1 MLFSEKNYL
10 FKDKFLF
17 YFIILFVFTL
27 FSSVFILSLFKI
39 VNMWSFSQAHI
50 NYFYGFTKRGLFGT
64 LMLLSENFFS
74 ISSKKLFAIF
84 FIILTT
90 LNIYLFFK
98 IIKIYSS
105 NFLLFLFLSLNPTL
119 IMFSFNDLG
128 GYQRFD
134 MISILLMLLHCVFA
148 YSNNVNYN
156 IELYKK
162 KLFFIIFPLIIISS
176 FIHEIQIW
184 SLPLHC
190 AITINTAKKNYK
202 KIILNYLIFIIPIII
217 IFFLPVKDITIQKMI
232 ADLSARNLFTD
243 AIIAV
248 ASTKGNLEI
257 INYELNTNLFNFYN
271 FKINLF
277 FIIVSTIPY
286 YFFITYLKSYN
297 FLKNKKI
304 NQNYLLVVIF
314 PYLSLFAIGD
324 TGRWINLISF
334 TSLTFISQ
342 FPLKKK
348 VQSFK
353 LTKQKNLQYLIN
365 FIYFII
371 ILIYI
376 FFIRMPHCCD
386 LQKKGITIWG
396 GISEKILAFS
406 KIISKDKDDFY
417 NINKRFKE

>member
-1 MLFSEKNYL
+1 
-10 FKDKFLF
+10 
-17 YFIILFVFTL
+17 
-27 FSSVFILSLFKI
+27 
-39 VNMWSFSQAHI
+39 MWSFSQAHI

-243 AIIAV
+243 AIIAA

>member
-243 AIIAV
+243 AIIAA

>member
-1 MLFSEKNYL
+1 
-10 FKDKFLF
+10 
-17 YFIILFVFTL
+17 
-27 FSSVFILSLFKI
+27 
-39 VNMWSFSQAHI
+39 MWSFSQAHI
-50 NYFYGFTKRGLFGT
+50 NYFYGLTKRGLFGT

>member
-1 MLFSEKNYL
+1 
-10 FKDKFLF
+10 
-17 YFIILFVFTL
+17 
-27 FSSVFILSLFKI
+27 
-39 VNMWSFSQAHI
+39 MWSFSQAHI